1 MVGKRHEITT
11 WQWRNFTKVVRVF
24 PMETGY
30 SMYFPLSLLDY
41 QRLYGGI
48 LKKN

>member
-1 MVGKRHEITT
+1 MKSPPGNEEISLKSSV
-11 WQWRNFTKVVRVF
+11 FF